1 MSWAGIGVHDRA
13 YIRELIRGSPGN
25 TSISMRKL
33 RIAFALGL
41 LFFAIACSPR
51 DFLTRRLASDLIASS
66 DTFKSTQQFGFRTG
80 VISNKDYISP
90 EYLVLQRRG
99 WITGATSPCPPD
111 VTPAPCWQ
119 VALTPIGVET
129 FHDLIPSGEADSQ
142 YFSVPVARRQLTEI
156 TGISKSGNAADVDFL
171 WKWIPLNEVGAA
183 LYAGGVQYKSTV
195 GFRQY
200 DDGWRVI
207 ESGAPKSNQGLD
219 DALKNSE
226 PAP

>member
-1 MSWAGIGVHDRA
+1 
-13 YIRELIRGSPGN
+13 
-25 TSISMRKL
+25 MRKL
-33 RIAFALGL
+33 RIALALGF
-41 LFFAIACSPR
+41 LFFASACSPR

-66 DTFKSTQQFGFRTG
+66 DTFKSAQLFWLRTG
-80 VISNKDYISP
+80 LISNKDYISP

-99 WITGATSPCPPD
+99 WITGTIDRCPPD
-111 VTPAPCWQ
+111 VAPPPCWQ

-129 FHDLIPSGEADSQ
+129 FHDLLPSGAVDSQ
-142 YFSVPVARRQLTEI
+142 YFSVPVARRQLTGI
-156 TGISKSGNAADVDFL
+156 TGISKSGNTADVDFL

-183 LYAGGVQYKSTV
+183 LYAGGVQFRSTV

-200 DDGWRVI
+200 DDGWRII
-207 ESGAPKSNQGLD
+207 EGSGSKSNQGLD